1 MTDVTNPKTA
11 TWTNPT
17 TATTPEGAQV
27 AFDPATEEAGI
38 QLEIDGK
45 PVISA
50 PSQGPITSIDLTTVD
65 AYKALPA
72 GEHTLQVAAVAKD
85 GEVGA
90 YSAAVSFLRTGNA
103 PAAPTNLALA

>member
-45 PVISA
+45 PVVAA
-50 PSQGPITSIDLTTVD
+50 PSQGPITTIDLTTID

-72 GEHTLQVAAVAKD
+72 GSHTLQVAAVTKD
-85 GEVGA
+85 GEVGD
-90 YSAAVSFLRTGNA
+90 YSAAVTFLRTG
-103 PAAPTNLALA
+103 PHPDAPTSLALA